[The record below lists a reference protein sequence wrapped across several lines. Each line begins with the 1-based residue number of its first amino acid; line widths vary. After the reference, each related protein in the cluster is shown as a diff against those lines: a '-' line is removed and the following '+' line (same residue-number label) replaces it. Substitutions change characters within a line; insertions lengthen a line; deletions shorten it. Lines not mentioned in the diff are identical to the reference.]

1 MTYYQNMVK
10 KEQTIKITNN
20 FLPPQSFLMVKALL
34 NSDQLPW
41 YFNDAVVYPEKDP
54 INHYQFTHTFYMD
67 NAPRSDFFRNLSPLL
82 DVIKPNILIRIKANL
97 LPISS
102 KIIKHKMHN
111 DELSENAK
119 ITTGIFYINTSNG
132 KTIFDTG
139 EEVISE
145 ENKYAE
151 FDSKKL
157 HAGTTCT
164 DKQRRLVINFNY
176 IK

>member
-1 MTYYQNMVK
+1 
-10 KEQTIKITNN
+10 
-20 FLPPQSFLMVKALL
+20 
-34 NSDQLPW
+34 
-41 YFNDAVVYPEKDP
+41 
-54 INHYQFTHTFYMD
+54 
-67 NAPRSDFFRNLSPLL
+67 
-82 DVIKPNILIRIKANL
+82 
-97 LPISS
+97 
-102 KIIKHKMHN
+102 MHN

-119 ITTGIFYINTSNG
+119 ITTGIFYVNTSNG

-151 FDSKKL
+151 VDSKKL